1 MNRRPMPLSVDGHAV
16 YAATGGRAHA
26 AGRPLAVLLHGAG
39 MDHCA
44 WALQSRW
51 LAFHGWNVLA
61 LDLPG
66 HGTSAGT
73 PLPSIGAMSAWLIA
87 LLDGFAAADL
97 TLIGHSMGALIA
109 LETAAA
115 VPERIRRLALIGAA
129 AAMPVHADLLAAAK
143 AGDHGAIDMV
153 NLWGHGFRA
162 GLGESAAPGLWMTG
176 VGARILESARP
187 GVLHADLA
195 ACAAYEGGIA
205 AAARVTAAALVFCGE
220 KDQMTPLKSGRAL
233 AAALPH
239 ATLVVAPGAGHMLP
253 AERPDQLLAALAR
266 HLREDAAATA

>member
-1 MNRRPMPLSVDGHAV
+1 MQLCVDGQCV

-26 AGRPLAVLLHGAG
+26 AGPLAVLLHGAG

-66 HGTSAGT
+66 HGASAGA

-87 LLDGFAAADL
+87 LLNGFPAADL

-115 VPERIRRLALIGAA
+115 LPARIRRIALIGAA
-129 AAMPVHADLLAAAK
+129 AAMPVHPDLLAAAK
-143 AGDHGAIDMV
+143 ADDHAAIDMV

-162 GLGESAAPGLWMTG
+162 GLGGSPAAGLWMTG
-176 VGARILESARP
+176 IGARILESARP

-195 ACAAYEGGIA
+195 ACAEFAGGMA
-205 AAARVTAAALVFCGE
+205 AAARVTASALVFCGE

-233 AAALPH
+233 AAALPR
-239 ATLVVAPGAGHMLP
+239 ATLVVAPAAGHMLP
-253 AERPDQLLAALAR
+253 AERPDELLAALAR
-266 HLREDAAATA
+266 HLRDEAAATA